1 MRNKLGEIK
10 FYDGRVKDILYYT
23 PLASKDE
30 YMLVTK
36 NGERYLVSAAFKY
49 NEYNEDPIDSKF
61 GYKIPQKIQ
70 VYIIKNNEYYVC
82 KDISSIS
89 ICGVWNLF
97 ED

>member
-1 MRNKLGEIK
+1 MRNKLGEIE

-36 NGERYLVSAAFKY
+36 GGERYLVSAAFKY
-49 NEYNEDPIDSKF
+49 NEDLVDSKS
-61 GYKIPQKIQ
+61 GYKIPPKIQ
-70 VYIIKNNEYYVC
+70 IYIIKNNEYYIC
-82 KDISSIS
+82 KDVSSIY
-89 ICGVWNLF
+89 IRGVWNLF

>member
-1 MRNKLGEIK
+1 MKNKLGEIE

-36 NGERYLVSAAFKY
+36 KGERYLVSAAFKY
-49 NEYNEDPIDSKF
+49 NEDPIDFKF
-61 GYKIPQKIQ
+61 GHKFSPKIQ

-89 ICGVWNLF
+89 IRGVWNLF